1 MGSQEA
7 KLKEQ
12 FLFAIVANKEGE
24 CANFLK
30 VSDIYHPNAFAIL
43 AFP

>member
-1 MGSQEA
+1 MGAKET

-12 FLFAIVANKEGE
+12 FLFSIVANKEGD

-30 VSDIYHPNAFAIL
+30 VRVLGNNYVVEIP
-43 AFP
+43 